1 MRLAVVIAALAI
13 GLGGCAD
20 APASSG
26 PASASSHPVSATT
39 PSPTASP
46 TPVPSP
52 SPTASAAIDRSPD
65 PSGSLI
71 EVDLELAIARTLKA
85 KTAAIDATSTAEIAA
100 TAGTTASRT
109 TGGAAFD
116 GRSARLVVSA
126 NVPTYNEVVVNDG
139 QIWVRGLPTSM
150 VPKGTW
156 VDARRDGTDLVSR
169 YLATIA
175 NNSTNGALAL
185 LLLHGAPAGP
195 LRDLGRG
202 MAGGVAVQRA
212 ATTCDL
218 DAAHVRVVADGPA
231 MLARAIA
238 ALRLSGIEP
247 LARCEVWIG
256 DDGYVRLAAFDFT
269 VPAGTSLVRTSVRYA
284 FSQFGEPLNLRIR
297 KRATIVEADD
307 LRFPS
312 DQTPAGSGSA
322 TVVGSVSSSGSV
334 HVQAAP

>member
-1 MRLAVVIAALAI
+1 MRFAVVIVALAI

-20 APASSG
+20 APASAVPTSA
-26 PASASSHPVSATT
+26 ASHTPLPATT
-39 PSPTASP
+39 PSPSAGAAPIP
-46 TPVPSP
+46 TPR
-52 SPTASAAIDRSPD
+52 PTASAAIDGSPD
-65 PSGSLI
+65 PSGPVI
-71 EVDLELAIARTLKA
+71 EMDVEAAIARTLKA

-100 TAGTTASRT
+100 TAGTTESRT

-126 NVPTYNEVVVNDG
+126 NAPTYNEVVVNDG

-156 VDARRDGTDLVSR
+156 VHARLNGTDSVSR
-169 YLATIA
+169 YLATIG
-175 NNSTNGALAL
+175 NNSANGALAL

-195 LRDLGRG
+195 MRDLGRG
-202 MAGGVAVQRA
+202 MAGGVGVQRA
-212 ATTCDL
+212 VTTCDL
-218 DAAHVRVVADGPA
+218 DAAHARVVADGPA
-231 MLARAIA
+231 RLARAIA

-256 DDGYVRLAAFDFT
+256 DDGYVRVAAFDFT
-269 VPAGTSLVRTSVRYA
+269 VSAGTSLVRASVRYA

-297 KRATIVEADD
+297 KRATIVEATD

-312 DQTPAGSGSA
+312 
-322 TVVGSVSSSGSV
+322 
-334 HVQAAP
+334 